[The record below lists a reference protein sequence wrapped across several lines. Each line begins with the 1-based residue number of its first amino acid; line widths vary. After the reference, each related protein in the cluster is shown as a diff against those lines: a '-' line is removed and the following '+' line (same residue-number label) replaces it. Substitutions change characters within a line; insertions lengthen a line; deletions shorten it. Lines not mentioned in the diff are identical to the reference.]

1 MLLAEVHYQ
10 DKGAQES
17 LCSALITGLS
27 PLKADPMFI
36 CIGSDRHLLDAF
48 GPLTG
53 TMLKG
58 QSPGL
63 ILCGTLE
70 KPLHAQNLL
79 SGLREARQLYGNRL
93 IVAIDASAGKEE
105 EIGLL
110 RIKQGG
116 LVPGKALAKN
126 LPTVGQLAI
135 TGVVDVSL
143 SQGGIRKHRYP
154 GLALVYNM
162 AALLSSAI
170 SEWHDSQYL
179 A

>member
-10 DKGAQES
+10 DKRAQES
-17 LCSALITGLS
+17 LYAALVAGLS
-27 PLKADPMFI
+27 AIEPDPMFI
-36 CIGSDRHLLDAF
+36 CIGSDRHLLDCF

-53 TMLKG
+53 TMLKV

-63 ILCGTLE
+63 LLCGSLE
-70 KPLHAQNLL
+70 KPVHAQNLL
-79 SGLREARQLYGNRL
+79 HGLKEARQLYGSRM

-143 SQGGIRKHRYP
+143 SQGGMRKPRHP

-170 SEWHDSQYL
+170 SEWHNSR
-179 A
+179 